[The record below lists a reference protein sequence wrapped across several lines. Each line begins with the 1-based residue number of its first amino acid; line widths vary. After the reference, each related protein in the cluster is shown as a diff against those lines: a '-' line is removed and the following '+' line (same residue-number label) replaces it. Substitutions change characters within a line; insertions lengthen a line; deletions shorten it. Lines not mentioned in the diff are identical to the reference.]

1 MRQQGWLVEWE
12 ELVEKEMK
20 EGRVPGFVMGVN
32 LNGQSLFRKS
42 FGYRDREKELEITPD
57 TVMGLASVTK
67 SFTCMAIMQLQ
78 EAKKLSV
85 HDPVIKYLPE
95 FRTPDRQKTEQ
106 MTIHHFMTHTTGIP
120 PLPIDNLAI
129 RNSMLDDMPDEDNP
143 IHRYLK
149 KEYQKP
155 IYTFEEL
162 MEALALAEYELVG
175 SPGELFSY
183 SNDCYSL
190 LGAVIARVSGKS
202 YDEYVKEHILEPA
215 AMKSS
220 TFLLSDLPHLPD
232 VTTIYHFKENNGVSE
247 IYPDPNWE
255 DGLLVAAS
263 GHLNSTVHDMLNYAE
278 IFRTGGCVGKER
290 ILSEESVK
298 QMIYPHVQIS
308 YGRYYGYG
316 LSIQPDY
323 YGGTLIKHGG
333 AIKGV
338 AAHLAIVPERGITS
352 MALANL
358 IGSPVEK
365 ATLTALHAVEGRP
378 LNTPQYQFETYSV
391 PTAQLGEYVGRY
403 VSGEGVD
410 IIVYVVEDALMM
422 IDKTSDVFGGGKQ
435 LNCLLRPIGE
445 HQFITDR
452 EGSELTVGFVKGE
465 DGVVK
470 AMSLYY
476 RIIPRV
482 AATEGSRV

>member
-12 ELVEKEMK
+12 ELVAKEMK

-32 LNGQSLFRKS
+32 LDGQSLLRKS

-120 PLPIDNLAI
+120 PLPIDHLAI
-129 RNSMLDDMPDEDNP
+129 RNSMFDDMPDEDNP

-149 KEYQKP
+149 KEYQKL
-155 IYTFEEL
+155 ISTFEEL

-175 SPGELFSY
+175 SPGQLFSY

-202 YDEYVKEHILEPA
+202 YDVYVKEHILEPA
-215 AMKSS
+215 DMPSS
-220 TFLLSDLPHLPD
+220 TFLLSDLPHLPA
-232 VTTIYHFKENNGVSE
+232 VTTIYHLKENNGVSE
-247 IYPDPNWE
+247 IYPDPLWE

-263 GHLNSTVHDMLNYAE
+263 GYLNSTVRDMLNYAE

-298 QMIYPHVQIS
+298 QMIYPHVQNS

-338 AAHLAIVPERGITS
+338 ASNLAIVPERGITS

-358 IGSPVEK
+358 TGSLVEK

-391 PTAQLGEYVGRY
+391 PLSQLGEYAGRY
-403 VSGEGVD
+403 ASGEGMD
-410 IIVYVVEDALMM
+410 IIVYVVEGVLMM
-422 IDKTSDVFGGGKQ
+422 IDKTLDAFGGKQ
-435 LNCLLRPIGE
+435 LNYLLRPIGE

-452 EGSELTVGFVKGE
+452 EGSELTVGFVTGE
-465 DGVVK
+465 DGSVK

-482 AATEGSRV
+482 ADTEGSRI